1 MKQDK
6 WVRRFSIPS
15 HSTSGKSYT
24 VATDG
29 KGGWGCTC
37 WPWKRTREECD
48 HIREAQAMLAKE
60 IDPKQPK
67 PSEAPYWLFNGQY
80 ADGTKEWRLMHLDA
94 RDGHWKNS
102 PYFIH
107 KEARPLDRQRPYVLL
122 GSGMGEPC
130 WLAGGKR
137 SAGKFGWHRTLAEA
151 KKAGLAMF
159 DEDKTKGLL

>member
-6 WVRRFSIPS
+6 WVRRWQIPS
-15 HSTSGKSYT
+15 IHTPGKFHV
-24 VATDG
+24 VAIDKDG
-29 KGGWGCTC
+29 NWGCDC

-60 IDPKQPK
+60 IDPKQPE
-67 PSEAPYWLFNGQY
+67 PSEAPYWLSNGQY
-80 ADGTKEWRLMHLDA
+80 ADGTREWRLMHLDA
-94 RDGHWKNS
+94 RDKHWKNS

-107 KEARPLDRQRPYVLL
+107 KEARPQDRQRPYVLL

-130 WLAGGKR
+130 WLAGGRRGAAKLDW
-137 SAGKFGWHRTLAEA
+137 FHTLAEA

-159 DEDKTKGLL
+159 DEDKAKNLS